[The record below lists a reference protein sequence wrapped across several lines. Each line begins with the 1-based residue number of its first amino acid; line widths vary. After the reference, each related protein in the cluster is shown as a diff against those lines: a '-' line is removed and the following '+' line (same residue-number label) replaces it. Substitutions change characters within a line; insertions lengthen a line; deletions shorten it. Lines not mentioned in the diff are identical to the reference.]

1 MFIVRFYTVCTYS
14 TSEGVNK
21 LVRAIFNFVN
31 SSTTTKSSRI
41 AKNERFS
48 KGAPSNYQPPNQAS
62 LRRTRTFLLSPPSW
76 LHLTLL
82 KHQHFQPTSVNP
94 PAATTQS
101 FLLSSIEPTPLPNLN
116 LHHLLQ
122 PQDLWSGTM
131 RRFVAADDR
140 VVAQQPLH
148 KPADVPHAASKNRRN
163 YPPRRQFDR
172 RIRRR
177 NYHHPAP
184 PRHTIP

>member
-1 MFIVRFYTVCTYS
+1 M
-14 TSEGVNK
+14 
-21 LVRAIFNFVN
+21 
-31 SSTTTKSSRI
+31 
-41 AKNERFS
+41 
-48 KGAPSNYQPPNQAS
+48 GAPSNYQPPNQAS

-101 FLLSSIEPTPLPNLN
+101 FLPSSIEPTPLPNLN

-131 RRFVAADDR
+131 RRSVAVDDR
-140 VVAQQPLH
+140 VVIQQPLH

-163 YPPRRQFDR
+163 YPPRRQFDQ

-177 NYHHPAP
+177 NYRHPAP
-184 PRHTIP
+184 PRHTIV